1 MKTAMDVGRIR
12 IGQMGAGLVVMVT
25 MLCVMH
31 LGLAGAGEHHTLQL
45 LLNKGIITQQEYD
58 QAVQEE
64 DRAKVEEEQRTKA
77 EEEKRAKQANF
88 FTKNGLQVRLGGFAE
103 FDFIGDNTQSFQELV
118 GNRPVL
124 HSNTVAGA
132 NDQVFFSPR
141 NSRIILDVRAPE
153 RNGIKSRM
161 FLSMD
166 FIGNQPAVGTSGV
179 SEFSQL
185 TSPNARIFQL
195 FFVAE
200 TPVVDVKVGQDWSRF
215 GFMSLYSRGQV
226 STAVTPANMFNRWIQ
241 ASVSKE
247 LRVTD
252 ALSLTPVFSVERPPQ
267 ANGNMPSFV
276 AGIQIAHN
284 GLKAPYNGAQAAD
297 TALRS
302 LSLQVS
308 GVGRRLEANSGGPTG
323 TGPAPGNGSPT
334 GTQPNLS
341 SQTYATGWGVSTS
354 LFLPVLPS
362 KNGEIGNTAHI
373 VMEGVTGAGIA
384 DFFNGLSWG
393 VCNPTCGFAATSS
406 GFGGSTFGQTNI
418 DSGLAAVSSQTGK
431 FAAIRTV
438 SMMVHGTY
446 YLPDDGKT
454 WVGGGYG
461 TVYSSNAA
469 EMTCTTSTAACGGAT
484 RTLNSIYDRESTYY
498 GYLYHD
504 FTQEIRIGL
513 ETNFTRTTYADR
525 SSAENRRVMTSL
537 YYRF

>member
-25 MLCVMH
+25 MLCVIH
-31 LGLAGAGEHHTLQL
+31 LGLARAGEHHTLQL

-241 ASVSKE
+241 ASLSKE

-323 TGPAPGNGSPT
+323 TGPAPGNGSPA
-334 GTQPNLS
+334 GTQPSLS
-341 SQTYATGWGVSTS
+341 SQTYVTGWGVSTS
-354 LFLPVLPS
+354 LFLPVIPS

-393 VCNPTCGFAATSS
+393 VCSPVCGFSATNS
-406 GFGGSTFGQTNI
+406 GFGGPTFGQTNI

-525 SSAENRRVMTSL
+525 SNAENRRVMTSL

>member
-31 LGLAGAGEHHTLQL
+31 LGLARAGEHHTLQL

-241 ASVSKE
+241 ASLSKE

-267 ANGNMPSFV
+267 TNGNMPSFV

-323 TGPAPGNGSPT
+323 TGPAPGNGSPA
-334 GTQPNLS
+334 GTQPSLS
-341 SQTYATGWGVSTS
+341 SQTYVTGWGVSTS
-354 LFLPVLPS
+354 LFLPVIPS

-393 VCNPTCGFAATSS
+393 VCSPVCGFSATNS
-406 GFGGSTFGQTNI
+406 GFGGPTFGQTNI

-525 SSAENRRVMTSL
+525 SNAENRRVMTSL

>member
-1 MKTAMDVGRIR
+1 MALLTILLFT
-12 IGQMGAGLVVMVT
+12 QP
-25 MLCVMH
+25 
-31 LGLAGAGEHHTLQL
+31 GLAGGGEHRTLQL

-58 QAVQEE
+58 QAVEKEE
-64 DRAKVEEEQRTKA
+64 RAKV

-103 FDFIGDNTQSFQELV
+103 FDFIDDNTQSFQELV

-124 HSNTVAGA
+124 HSNTVNGA
-132 NDQVFFSPR
+132 NSQFFVSPR

-153 RNGIKSRM
+153 RDGIKSRL
-161 FLSMD
+161 FFAMD
-166 FIGNQPAVGTSGV
+166 FLGNQPAIGTSTV
-179 SEFSQL
+179 NEFSQM
-185 TSPNARIFQL
+185 TGPDARIFQL
-195 FFVAE
+195 FFLLE

-215 GFMSLYSRGQV
+215 GFMSQYSRGQV

-241 ASVSKE
+241 ASLSKQ
-247 LRVTD
+247 LQLTD
-252 ALSLTPVFSVERPPQ
+252 SLSLTPVFSVERPPQ
-267 ANGNMPSFV
+267 ANGTLPSFV

-297 TALRS
+297 VSLRS

-308 GVGRRLEANSGGPTG
+308 GVGRRLEANSGGPTVV
-323 TGPAPGNGSPT
+323 APGSPV
-334 GTQPNLS
+334 GGQPSLS
-341 SQTYATGWGVSTS
+341 SQTYVTGWGVSTS

-362 KNGEIGNTAHI
+362 KNGEIGNTAHV
-373 VMEGVTGAGIA
+373 VMEGVTGAGIT

-393 VCNPTCGFAATSS
+393 VCNPVCGFSATNS
-406 GFGGSTFGQTNI
+406 GFGGPTFGQTNI
-418 DSGLAAVSSQTGK
+418 DYGLAAVSSQTGK
-431 FAAIRTV
+431 FEAIRTV
-438 SMMVHGTY
+438 SMMVHSTY

-469 EMTCTTSTAACGGAT
+469 QMTCTTSAAACGGAT

-504 FTQEIRIGL
+504 FTQEIRAGL
-513 ETNFTRTTYADR
+513 ETNWTRTSYADG
-525 SSAENRRVMTSL
+525 SNAENRRIQLSL
-537 YYRF
+537 FWRF

>member
-1 MKTAMDVGRIR
+1 MNRVAPLSWITVG
-12 IGQMGAGLVVMVT
+12 QALAGVVALIT
-25 MLCVMH
+25 MLLFTH
-31 LGLAGAGEHHTLQL
+31 PGLAGGGEHRTLQL

-64 DRAKVEEEQRTKA
+64 ERAKVEEEERAKVD
-77 EEEKRAKQANF
+77 EEKRAKQANF

-124 HSNTVAGA
+124 HSNTVNGA
-132 NDQVFFSPR
+132 NSQVFFSPR
-141 NSRIILDVRAPE
+141 NSRIIFDVRAPE
-153 RNGIKSRM
+153 RNGIKSRL

-185 TSPNARIFQL
+185 TSPDLRIFQL
-195 FFVAE
+195 FFVTE
-200 TPVVDVKVGQDWSRF
+200 TPLVDVKVGQDWSRF
-215 GFMSLYSRGQV
+215 GFMSQYSRGQV

-241 ASVSKE
+241 ASLSKE

-267 ANGNMPSFV
+267 ANGNLPSFV
-276 AGIQIAHN
+276 AGVQIAHN

-308 GVGRRLEANSGGPTG
+308 GVGRRLEANSGGPTNTA
-323 TGPAPGNGSPT
+323 TGS
-334 GTQPNLS
+334 QSSLS
-341 SQTYATGWGVSTS
+341 SQTHVTGWGVSTS

-362 KNGEIGNTAHI
+362 KNGEIGNTAHV

-393 VCNPTCGFAATSS
+393 VCNPTCGFANTSS

-418 DSGLAAVSSQTGK
+418 DNGLAAVSSQTGK
-431 FAAIRTV
+431 FEAIRTV
-438 SMMVHGTY
+438 SMMVHSTY

-461 TVYSSNAA
+461 TIYSSNAA
-469 EMTCTTSTAACGGAT
+469 QMTCAGTGATAALHAASCGGAT
-484 RTLNSIYDRESTYY
+484 RSLSNIYDRESTYY

-504 FTQEIRIGL
+504 FTQEIRMGL
-513 ETNFTRTTYADR
+513 ETNFTRTSYADR
-525 SSAENRRVMTSL
+525 SNAENRRVMMSL
-537 YYRF
+537 YWRF

>member
-31 LGLAGAGEHHTLQL
+31 LGLARAGEHHTLQL

-241 ASVSKE
+241 ASLSKE

-334 GTQPNLS
+334 GTQPSLS
-341 SQTYATGWGVSTS
+341 SQTYVTGWGVSTS
-354 LFLPVLPS
+354 LFLPVIPS

-393 VCNPTCGFAATSS
+393 VCSPVCGFSATNS
-406 GFGGSTFGQTNI
+406 GFGGPTFGQTNI

-525 SSAENRRVMTSL
+525 SNAENRRVMTSL